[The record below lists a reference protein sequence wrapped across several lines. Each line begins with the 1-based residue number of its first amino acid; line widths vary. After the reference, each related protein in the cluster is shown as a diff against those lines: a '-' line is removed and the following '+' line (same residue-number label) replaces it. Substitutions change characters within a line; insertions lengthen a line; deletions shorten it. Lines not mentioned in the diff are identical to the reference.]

1 MEDSL
6 RGRRLD
12 HEYCIS
18 RMDIMEKIAYDFIYK
33 DTEFKNENWVCVIDK
48 FIETCIAADLITR
61 EHLYYPK
68 GG

>member
-1 MEDSL
+1 MKNSL

-18 RMDIMEKIAYDFIYK
+18 RMDIFEKIAYDFIYK
-33 DTEFKNENWVCVIDK
+33 DTEFRNSDWRIVIDK
-48 FIETCIAADLITR
+48 FIETCIAADLIIR
-61 EHLYYPK
+61 GHLYYPK

>member
-1 MEDSL
+1 MKNSL
-6 RGRRLD
+6 QGRKLD

-18 RMDIMEKIAYDFIYK
+18 RMDTFEKKAYDFIYK
-33 DTEFKNENWVCVIDK
+33 DTEFRNSDWRIVIDK
-48 FIETCIAADLITR
+48 FVETCIAAELITR